1 MEAKYVIQPYTKER
15 ALEMGLIV
23 KPSMKPNKKID
34 VYKNN
39 VLIASV
45 GAKGY
50 YDYPTYIKDY
60 GLEYADKRRALYK
73 KRHNNNRHII
83 GSNGFLSSELLW

>member
-60 GLEYADKRRALYK
+60 GLEYAEKRRSLYK

-83 GSNGFLSSELLW
+83 GSNGFYASELLW